1 MSLRPKI
8 SALFVASSLVLL
20 AACATQK
27 STTSPPA
34 APKPPVAAI
43 HPFNVESPNGVR
55 VDNYYWLRDDTRTNP
70 AMLSY
75 IKAENDYYAAM
86 SAHYKPLEDTLYNEI
101 IGRIKQDDS
110 TVPAK
115 YKNYYYYSRFEEGKQ
130 YPIYARKR
138 GENGAE
144 QVMLDGPVLAT
155 GHDFFQIGVA
165 QISPNEQLLAY
176 ADDAVGR
183 RQFTIHFKDLA
194 TGKLLPDELKNT
206 PASLAWAD
214 DNKTVFY
221 VENDPITLLTV
232 RVKRH
237 TLGTN
242 AASDPVVYEERDHSF
257 YMGVGRTHDDKFIGI
272 DERSTLSAEVRF
284 IPANQP
290 KAKFK
295 VLAPREHDFEYEAD
309 HIDHRWVIR
318 TNWNAKN
325 FRVMECDDK
334 AVGEKKR
341 WKELIGGRDDVLI
354 GEIELFRN
362 YLAIGERSDGLQRIR
377 VKPWKG
383 GKDFFVK
390 ADDVDYTATI
400 GENREQDTDILRYDF
415 ASLITPNTV
424 YDLDM
429 KTGERTLRK
438 RDTVL
443 GGYDPS
449 NYTTERVWAIARDG
463 VKIPV
468 SLAYAQG
475 FQERRHRAAVPV
487 RLRILWRLHRSAFLH
502 AAVLADRPRL
512 RLRHRAHPRR

>member
-1 MSLRPKI
+1 MK
-8 SALFVASSLVLL
+8 
-20 AACATQK
+20 
-27 STTSPPA
+27 
-34 APKPPVAAI
+34 
-43 HPFNVESPNGVR
+43 PFNVESPNGMR

-75 IKAENDYYAAM
+75 IKAENDYYATM

-110 TVPAK
+110 IGPGEAQELLVLHRASRKASSIRSTRANAARTAPSKSCSTVRRWRPDMIS
-115 YKNYYYYSRFEEGKQ
+115 SRSQ
-130 YPIYARKR
+130 ASRSARTSR
-138 GENGAE
+138 
-144 QVMLDGPVLAT
+144 
-155 GHDFFQIGVA
+155 
-165 QISPNEQLLAY
+165 LLAY
-176 ADDAVGR
+176 ADDTVGR

-194 TGKLLPDELKNT
+194 SGKMLPDELKNT
-206 PASLAWAD
+206 SASLAWAD

-221 VENDPITLLTV
+221 IENDPVTLLTV

-242 AASDPVVYEERDHSF
+242 AASDTTVYEERDHSY
-257 YMGVGRTHDDKFIGI
+257 YMGVGRTGDEKFIAIG
-272 DERSTLSAEVRF
+272 ENSTLSSEARF

-334 AVGEKKR
+334 AVGDKKR

-354 GEIELFRN
+354 SNVVPFRN
-362 YLAIGERSDGLQRIR
+362 YLTIGERSDGLQRIR
-377 VKPWKG
+377 VKPWKA

-390 ADDVDYTATI
+390 ADDADYTATI
-400 GENREQDTDILRYDF
+400 GDNREQDTDVLRYDF
-415 ASLITPNTV
+415 SSLITPNTV
-424 YDLDM
+424 YDLNM

-438 RDTVL
+438 RDAVL

-449 NYTTERVWAIARDG
+449 NYKTERVWAVARDG

-468 SLAYAQG
+468 SLAYRKDFKKDGTAPLYQYG
-475 FQERRHRAAVPV
+475 YGSYGASTDPRFSSP
-487 RLRILWRLHRSAFLH
+487 RS
-502 AAVLADRPRL
+502 R
-512 RLRHRAHPRR
+512 